1 MNEDD
6 IPASILIVDDNS
18 TKLTAM
24 VAVLKDMDI
33 EIITATSGKEAVCK
47 LLDHD
52 FALVLL
58 NVNMPIMD
66 GFETAEII
74 RSQSRFVPVPII
86 FITTETLTDASL
98 LKGYEL
104 GAVDYLL
111 SPVLPQILRVKVKT
125 FVDLY
130 RLHKKNYHYAK
141 VSFEKNEEIARHNLW
156 LYLSEERY
164 RLLVD
169 GVKDCANLML
179 DENGCVIT
187 WNQNAERLN
196 GYTSDEIIGQYFSI
210 FYPPDVVAAG
220 KLEAKLAEALA
231 QGQAEDEG
239 WRVRKDGS
247 QFWAHVLITS
257 LYNDQDELQGF
268 SKITRDFTERKRTT
282 DELEQRT
289 ATLVA
294 TQQRLDFLLKSTPVI
309 LYSAETHGDYAVTF
323 SSENVSDQLGWQ
335 AREFIDNPDF
345 WVSHLHPDDRNRALI
360 ELERLFKHDTC
371 IFEYRFLHQNGTWH
385 WIQNDCKLVR
395 DADGQPQEIVG
406 YWINITERKQT
417 EGMLAHLQRLYE
429 QILTS
434 VGDGLYGIDLQ
445 GNIIFENPAAATML
459 GWREKEQIGQP
470 AHSIIHHSS
479 ADSAHYPQNESP
491 IYATLDDGISR
502 YVANEMFCHKDG
514 TSFPVTY
521 VSTPMCNEA
530 GEIEGMVV
538 AFHDISEL
546 KATENR
552 LRDHAIHIH
561 TILNTIVDGIIT
573 INEYGTIE
581 TINPAVERIFGYVAA
596 EVIGQNINML
606 MPEPYHSEHE
616 SYIEH
621 YHATGEAR
629 IIGSGRIIDGRRKDG
644 STFPL
649 EMAVSEM
656 QLGEGRFFTGIVRDI
671 TERKQ
676 FEQALLAAKTEA
688 EQANHTKSE
697 FLAAMSHEIRT
708 PMNGVIGMVDVLQQ
722 TSLEGYQMEM
732 VDTIRDSAFSLLG
745 IIEDIL
751 DFSKIEA
758 DKLEIESEP
767 TAVNEVVEKVC
778 VMLDLFASKKEVEL
792 TLFTDPAI
800 PVTVL
805 SDAQRLRQ
813 IIINLTNNAIKF
825 SSGQDRI
832 GRVSVQ
838 VMLVERNTK
847 QVVVDIRVLDNG
859 IGMNEATQEHLFT
872 PFSQADIST
881 TRRFGGTG
889 LGLSIAHKLVQ
900 LMGGEIT
907 VQSTL
912 GQGSTFTAR
921 LPFVLVLDEAS
932 NKTMPS
938 LVTGL
943 SCLVIGGKEG
953 LADYLTAYL
962 LAAGAVVEQVPDLA
976 AAREKNNIVSPKPW
990 IWLID
995 AGNTPLLAEE
1005 LSFAQPMQAIRFVI
1019 IGRGMRRKPRWLNT
1033 TRSVEVDGNVLT
1045 RNIVLQSVAIAA
1057 GRAEVGINTPP
1068 SDKSESAF
1076 IAPLRADA
1084 LQQNRLILVAED
1096 NETNQKVILQQ
1107 LALLGFAADIVNDGI
1122 EALERWRSG
1131 DYALLLTDL
1140 HMPNM
1145 DGYQLTTAIRAEEN
1159 NVRHSII
1166 IALTANALKGESL
1179 HCHKLG
1185 MDDYL
1190 SKPTPL
1196 AELKAMLKK
1205 WLPNAHSD
1213 LQPSATTTLSNVP
1226 IPSNTMLNSVIDVSV
1241 LAALVGDDPEII
1253 SDFLQD
1259 FRRSATQIATELKMA
1274 FTAGQATQV
1283 SALAHKLKSSA
1294 RAVGALELGELCAAI
1309 EQAGRAGQLEILVAL
1324 MPRFEAEMTDVNNY
1338 LDAL

>member
-6 IPASILIVDDNS
+6 IPASILIVDDNPA
-18 TKLTAM
+18 KLTAM
-24 VAVLKDMDI
+24 VAILKDMDI

-47 LLDHD
+47 LLDQD

-58 NVNMPIMD
+58 NVNMPIMN

-74 RSQSRFVPVPII
+74 GSQSRSVPVPII
-86 FITTETLTDASL
+86 FITTETLTEMSL

-104 GAVDYLL
+104 GAVDYLF
-111 SPVLPQILRVKVKT
+111 SPVLPQILRVKVKI

-141 VSFEKNEEIARHNLW
+141 VSFEKNEEITRHNLW

-179 DENGCVIT
+179 DENGCVMT
-187 WNQNAERLN
+187 WNQSAERLN
-196 GYTSDEIIGQYFSI
+196 GYTADEIIGQYFSI
-210 FYPPDVVAAG
+210 FYPPDAVAAG
-220 KLEAKLAEALA
+220 KLEAELAEALA

-257 LYNDQDELQGF
+257 LYNNQDELQGF

-309 LYSAETHGDYAVTF
+309 LYSAEAHGDYAVTF

-335 AREFIDNPDF
+335 AREFTDKADF
-345 WVSHLHPDDRNRALI
+345 WVSHIHPDDRNQALI
-360 ELERLFKHDTC
+360 ELGRLFKHDAGF
-371 IFEYRFLHQNGTWH
+371 FEYRFQHQDGSWR
-385 WIQNDCKLVR
+385 WIHDGCKLVR
-395 DADGQPQEIVG
+395 DADGQPQEMVG
-406 YWINITERKQT
+406 YWIDITERKRT
-417 EGMLAHLQRLYE
+417 DEALLNLQCLHE

-434 VGDGLYGIDLQ
+434 VGDGLYGIDLL
-445 GNIIFENPAAATML
+445 GNIIFENPAAAALL
-459 GWREKEQIGQP
+459 GWREKELIGQSS
-470 AHSIIHHSS
+470 HSAIHHSS
-479 ADSAHYPQNESP
+479 ADGTHYLQNECP

-502 YVANEMFCHKDG
+502 YVDHEVFWRKDG
-514 TSFPVTY
+514 TSFHVTY
-521 VSTPMCNEA
+521 ASTPMCNEA

-546 KATENR
+546 KAAENR

-561 TILNTIVDGIIT
+561 TILNTIADGIIT
-573 INEYGTIE
+573 INEYGTVE
-581 TINPAVERIFGYVAA
+581 TINPAIERIFGYVAA

-606 MPEPYHSEHE
+606 MPHSEHD
-616 SYIEH
+616 SYLER
-621 YHATGEAR
+621 YYTTDEAR
-629 IIGSGRIIDGRRKDG
+629 VIGIGQIIDGRRKDG

-649 EMAVSEM
+649 EMAMSEM

-688 EQANHTKSE
+688 EQANHAKSE

-722 TSLEGYQMEM
+722 TSLKGYQMEM

-767 TAVNEVVEKVC
+767 TAVSEVVEKVC
-778 VMLDLFASKKEVEL
+778 VMLDHFASKKEVEL
-792 TLFTDPAI
+792 TLFNDPAI

-825 SSGQDRI
+825 SSGQDRV

-838 VMLVERNTK
+838 VILVERNTK

-859 IGMNEATQEHLFT
+859 IGMDQATQEHLFT
-872 PFSQADIST
+872 PFTQADIST

-889 LGLSIAHKLVQ
+889 LGLSIVHKLVQ

-921 LPFVLVLDEAS
+921 LPFMLVLDKVS
-932 NKTMPS
+932 NKTIPS
-938 LVTGL
+938 LITGL

-962 LAAGAVVEQVPDLA
+962 LAAGAVVEQVPNLA
-976 AAREKNNIVSPKPW
+976 AAREKNDIVSPKPW

-995 AGNTPLLAEE
+995 AGNTPPLAEE
-1005 LSFAQPMQAIRFVI
+1005 LSFAQPMQTIRFVVI
-1019 IGRGMRRKPRWLNT
+1019 KRGMRRKPRWLDT
-1033 TRSVEVDGNVLT
+1033 ARGVEVDGNALT
-1045 RNIVLQSVAIAA
+1045 QNIILQSVAIAA
-1057 GRAEVGINTPP
+1057 GREEVKLNTPL
-1068 SDKSESAF
+1068 SNKSESAF
-1076 IAPLRADA
+1076 IAPLRTDA
-1084 LQQNRLILVAED
+1084 LQQDRLILVAED

-1107 LALLGFAADIVNDGI
+1107 LALLGFAADIVNDGL

-1131 DYALLLTDL
+1131 DYVLLLTDL

-1145 DGYQLTTAIRAEEN
+1145 DGYQLTAAIRAEQH

-1179 HCHKLG
+1179 HCHELG

-1205 WLPNAHSD
+1205 WLPNAYPN
-1213 LQPSATTTLSNVP
+1213 LQPAAAVILSNVP
-1226 IPSNTMLNSVIDVSV
+1226 IPSNTMLNSAVDVSV
-1241 LAALVGDDPEII
+1241 LEALVGDDPEVI

-1259 FRRSATQIATELKMA
+1259 FRRSATQIATELKRA

-1309 EQAGRAGQLEILVAL
+1309 EQAAQAGHLEILAAL
-1324 MPRFEAEMTDVNNY
+1324 IPRFETEMTAVNNY